1 MPGCDVDDAG
11 IWEFARLNGK
21 NVERLSLNS
30 CRLLTDYS
38 LPILFALNS
47 FPNLAVLEIR
57 NLDKITDVRHFDEVQ
72 LVEKSLDAPI
82 LIEACERITKLID
95 QEENRVKRIN
105 SLVALKD
112 MTAWVNADDEIE
124 NNVD

>member
-1 MPGCDVDDAG
+1 M
-11 IWEFARLNGK
+11 K
-21 NVERLSLNS
+21 
-30 CRLLTDYS
+30 Y
-38 LPILFALNS
+38 
-47 FPNLAVLEIR
+47 NLW
-57 NLDKITDVRHFDEVQ
+57 K
-72 LVEKSLDAPI
+72 KSLDAPI